1 MIDLH
6 THSCYSDGEY
16 TPNELIL
23 KAKKEGITTIA
34 ITDHDTILGNKNIT
48 LTKEEK
54 TGIKIVSGIELSAKT
69 SSGQMHILGYNIDI
83 NNQALND
90 KIMELKNNSLYSIL
104 GILVQIKKDYNIT
117 FSTEE
122 ILTILN
128 SKGNIGRPDIAKLC
142 IKYNYVSSVKEAFDK
157 YLTPANN
164 KISDLKKGISYEEC
178 LNLIK
183 NAGGIAVLAHPKTLE
198 CSDEELS
205 LIIKNLKA
213 HGLEGI
219 EAYHS
224 THTREDIEKYI
235 RLANKYN
242 LLISGGSDYHG
253 PLVKPDVKLGTGTNE
268 NIKVKKLTI
277 TEKL

>member
-90 KIMELKNNSLYSIL
+90 KTIELKNNSLYSIL

-164 KISDLKKGISYEEC
+164 KISDLKKEYHM
-178 LNLIK
+178 K
-183 NAGGIAVLAHPKTLE
+183 NV
-198 CSDEELS
+198 
-205 LIIKNLKA
+205 
-213 HGLEGI
+213 
-219 EAYHS
+219 
-224 THTREDIEKYI
+224 
-235 RLANKYN
+235 
-242 LLISGGSDYHG
+242 
-253 PLVKPDVKLGTGTNE
+253 
-268 NIKVKKLTI
+268 
-277 TEKL
+277 